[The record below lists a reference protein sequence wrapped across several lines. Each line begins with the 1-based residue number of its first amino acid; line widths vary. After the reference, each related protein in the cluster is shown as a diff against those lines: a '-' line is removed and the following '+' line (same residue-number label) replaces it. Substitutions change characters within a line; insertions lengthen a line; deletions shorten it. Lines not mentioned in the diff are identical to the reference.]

1 MSGRESVGVVE
12 SRDGAIVTT
21 ATTED
26 SCVFCRIIAGEAPGA
41 GGAVIEYEGAT
52 VFRPLNPVTR
62 NHMLVVP
69 NVHIAHAGD
78 DPQIAGRAFE
88 AAATYA
94 REHFESFNIIT
105 SANEAATQSIYHL
118 HFHVIPRRFGDGLAL
133 PWSVPSTSHDEQD
146 AYTRGYRAHLAY
158 LRTLTPLML
167 TAYLKAEGILTGG
180 HADD

>member
-1 MSGRESVGVVE
+1 MSDCVEVGAAACG
-12 SRDGAIVTT
+12 DDPIVTT

-41 GGAVIEYEGAT
+41 GGAVTEYEGAT

-88 AAATYA
+88 AAYA
-94 REHFESFNIIT
+94 GEHFESFNIIT

-118 HFHVIPRRFGDGLAL
+118 HFHVIPRRFGDELKL
-133 PWSVPSTSHDEQD
+133 PWS
-146 AYTRGYRAHLAY
+146 
-158 LRTLTPLML
+158 
-167 TAYLKAEGILTGG
+167 
-180 HADD
+180 